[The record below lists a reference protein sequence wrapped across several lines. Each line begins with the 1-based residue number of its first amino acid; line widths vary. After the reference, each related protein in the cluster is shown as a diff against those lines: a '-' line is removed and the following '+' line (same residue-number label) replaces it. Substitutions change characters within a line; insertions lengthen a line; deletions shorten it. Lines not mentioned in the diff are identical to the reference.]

1 MFELE
6 EQVPGFELSE
16 ASAPGAVIK
25 VVGVGGAG
33 GNAVQRMIEAGVR
46 GVQFIAMNTDAQAL
60 NRNAAPTRLQLGMK
74 VTGGMGSGANP
85 EVARQA
91 ALESEAEIT
100 ETLRGADMVFIAA
113 GMGKGTGTGAAPVV
127 ADIAR
132 RLGILTVP
140 VVTRPFSLE
149 GEICCKRADA
159 GLAALRGACDSVLVI
174 PNDRI
179 MTVSPRLALKNS
191 FKEVDDT
198 LRFSIQAISDVVT
211 LEGML
216 NTDFND
222 VRTVMN
228 GQKGI
233 YLGCGAAD
241 GDDAAPRAA
250 LQALKN
256 PYLENAFHGGA
267 KGMLVAIS
275 VKDDS
280 RFSAT
285 DLNAILSEV
294 RGLGCKDVNLIHGIA
309 WRPEQLEDVRVTV
322 IATGYEGQP
331 AGSKGAP
338 NPDDL
343 PILDVLNGSNGQ
355 PSRKVRVEPFPLGGS
370 EDLDIPAFMRRHRLA
385 SLEAGANA
393 G

>member
-1 MFELE
+1 
-6 EQVPGFELSE
+6 
-16 ASAPGAVIK
+16 
-25 VVGVGGAG
+25 
-33 GNAVQRMIEAGVR
+33 
-46 GVQFIAMNTDAQAL
+46 
-60 NRNAAPTRLQLGMK
+60 
-74 VTGGMGSGANP
+74 
-85 EVARQA
+85 
-91 ALESEAEIT
+91 
-100 ETLRGADMVFIAA
+100 
-113 GMGKGTGTGAAPVV
+113 
-127 ADIAR
+127 
-132 RLGILTVP
+132 
-140 VVTRPFSLE
+140 VVTRPFAME
-149 GEICCKRADA
+149 GEICAKRAEI
-159 GLAALRGACDSVLVI
+159 GLSALRAACDSVLVI

-222 VRTVMN
+222 VRTIMH

-241 GDDAAPRAA
+241 GDDASVRAA
-250 LQALKN
+250 KQALTN

-280 RFSAT
+280 RFSAV
-285 DLNAILSEV
+285 DLNTILQEV
-294 RGLGCKDVNLIHGIA
+294 RSLGAKDVNLIHGIA
-309 WRPEQLEDVRVTV
+309 WRPEQSEDIRITV

-331 AGSKGAP
+331 AAAKHP
-338 NPDDL
+338 NPEDL
-343 PILDVLNGSNGQ
+343 PILDMLNGSGGGQ
-355 PSRKVRVEPFPLGGS
+355 PRRPSVPAFPLGS

-385 SLEAGANA
+385 TLEAAAQA

>member
-16 ASAPGAVIK
+16 PNAPGAVIK

-33 GNAVQRMIEAGVR
+33 GNAVQRMIEAGVQ
-46 GVQFIAMNTDAQAL
+46 GVQFIVMNTDAQAL
-60 NRNAAPTRLQLGMK
+60 NRNPAPTRLQLGQK

-91 ALESEAEIT
+91 ALESEDEIAEA
-100 ETLRGADMVFIAA
+100 LKGADMVFIAA

-132 RLGILTVP
+132 KLGILTVP

-149 GEICCKRADA
+149 GEICGKRAEG
-159 GLAALRGACDSVLVI
+159 GLASLRSACDSVLVI

-241 GDDAAPRAA
+241 GDDAAGRAA
-250 LQALKN
+250 HQALQN

-280 RFSAT
+280 RFSAI
-285 DLNAILSEV
+285 DLNGVLSEV
-294 RGLGCKDVNLIHGIA
+294 RTLASKDVNLIHGIA
-309 WRPEQLEDVRVTV
+309 WRPEQAEDVRVTV
-322 IATGYEGQP
+322 IATGFEGQP
-331 AGSKGAP
+331 ASKGAP

-343 PILDVLNGSNGQ
+343 PILDALNGHAGEIG
-355 PSRKVRVEPFPLGGS
+355 RKMRVEPFPLGAN
-370 EDLDIPAFMRRHRLA
+370 EDLDIPAFMRRQRVA
-385 SLEAGANA
+385 SLEAGLAA

>member
-6 EQVPGFELSE
+6 EKSGGFELSE
-16 ASAPGAVIK
+16 PTPAGAVIK

-33 GNAVQRMIEAGVR
+33 GNAIQRMIEAGVQ
-46 GVQFIAMNTDAQAL
+46 GVQFIAMNTDMQAL
-60 NRNAAPTRLQLGMK
+60 NRNPAPVRLQLGLK

-91 ALESEAEIT
+91 ALESEAEIA
-100 ETLRGADMVFIAA
+100 EVLRGADMVFIAA

-132 RLGILTVP
+132 KMGILTVP
-140 VVTRPFSLE
+140 VVTRPFSME
-149 GEICCKRADA
+149 GEMCAKRAEI
-159 GLAALRGACDSVLVI
+159 GLAALRAVCDSVLVI

-179 MTVSPRLALKNS
+179 MTVSPRLALKSS

-222 VRTVMN
+222 VRTIMH

-241 GDDAAPRAA
+241 GDEAAVRAA
-250 LQALKN
+250 RQALTN

-280 RFSAT
+280 RFSAV
-285 DLNAILSEV
+285 DLNTILTEV
-294 RGLGCKDVNLIHGIA
+294 RALGAKDVNLIHGIA
-309 WRPEQLEDVRVTV
+309 WRPEQGEDVRVTV
-322 IATGYEGQP
+322 IATGYEG
-331 AGSKGAP
+331 AP
-338 NPDDL
+338 LAKPTQTREDL
-343 PILDVLNGSNGQ
+343 PILDVLNGY
-355 PSRKVRVEPFPLGGS
+355 GS
-370 EDLDIPAFMRRHRLA
+370 DAPRRLRLESLPQGAEDLDVPTFVRRQVLA
-385 SLEAGANA
+385 SLAPTAQAG
-393 G
+393 

>member
-6 EQVPGFELSE
+6 EKAPLFELSE
-16 ASAPGAVIK
+16 PTPTGAVIK

-33 GNAVQRMIEAGVR
+33 GNAIQRMIEAGVQ
-46 GVQFIAMNTDAQAL
+46 GVQFIAMNTDMQAL
-60 NRNAAPTRLQLGMK
+60 NRNPAPTRLQLGLK

-91 ALESEAEIT
+91 ALESEAEIA
-100 ETLRGADMVFIAA
+100 EALRGADMVFIAA

-127 ADIAR
+127 TDIAR
-132 RLGILTVP
+132 KMNILTVP
-140 VVTRPFSLE
+140 VVTRPFGME
-149 GEICCKRADA
+149 GEICSKRAEG

-222 VRTVMN
+222 VRTVMH

-241 GDDAAPRAA
+241 GDEASMRAA
-250 LQALKN
+250 KQALTN

-280 RFSAT
+280 RFSAV
-285 DLNAILSEV
+285 DLNTILSEV
-294 RGLGCKDVNLIHGIA
+294 RALGAKDVNLIHGIA
-309 WRPEQLEDVRVTV
+309 WRPEQAEDVRVTV
-322 IATGYEGQP
+322 IATGYEGHPLPSAQ
-331 AGSKGAP
+331 AP
-338 NPDDL
+338 NPEDL
-343 PILDVLNGSNGQ
+343 PILDVLNGRNDAA
-355 PSRKVRVEPFPLGGS
+355 PRRVRVEAFPLGS
-370 EDLDIPAFMRRHRLA
+370 EDLDIPAFMRRQRLA
-385 SLEAGANA
+385 SIEAAAQA

>member
-6 EQVPGFELSE
+6 EKTPSFELSE
-16 ASAPGAVIK
+16 PGAAGAVIK

-33 GNAVQRMIEAGVR
+33 GNAVQRMIEAGVS
-46 GVQFIAMNTDAQAL
+46 GVQFIVMNTDMQAL
-60 NRNAAPTRLQLGMK
+60 NRNPAPMRLQLGVK

-91 ALESEAEIT
+91 ALESEAEIA
-100 ETLRGADMVFIAA
+100 EALRGADMVFIAA

-132 RLGILTVP
+132 KMGILTVP
-140 VVTRPFSLE
+140 VVTRPFGME
-149 GEICCKRADA
+149 GEICAKRAA
-159 GLAALRGACDSVLVI
+159 IGLTSLRAACDSVLVI

-222 VRTVMN
+222 VRTIMH

-233 YLGCGAAD
+233 YLGCGASD
-241 GDDAAPRAA
+241 GDEAAVRAA
-250 LQALKN
+250 KQALTN

-285 DLNAILSEV
+285 DLNSILSEV
-294 RGLGCKDVNLIHGIA
+294 RALGSRDVNLIHGIA
-309 WRPEQLEDVRVTV
+309 WRPEQAEDIRVTV

-331 AGSKGAP
+331 ANAAQTP
-338 NPDDL
+338 NPEDL
-343 PILDVLNGSNGQ
+343 PILDVLNGRTGEA
-355 PSRKVRVEPFPLGGS
+355 PRRVRVEPFPLGS
-370 EDLDIPAFMRRHRLA
+370 EDLDIPAFMRRQRLA
-385 SLEAGANA
+385 SIEAAA
-393 G
+393 

>member
-6 EQVPGFELSE
+6 EKAPGFELSE
-16 ASAPGAVIK
+16 PSAAGAVIK

-33 GNAVQRMIEAGVR
+33 GNAIQRMIEAGVH
-46 GVQFIAMNTDAQAL
+46 GVEFIAMNTDQQAL
-60 NRNAAPTRLQLGMK
+60 NRNPAPTRLQLGLK

-85 EVARQA
+85 DVARQA
-91 ALESEAEIT
+91 ALESEAEIADC
-100 ETLRGADMVFIAA
+100 LRGADMVFIAA

-127 ADIAR
+127 ADICR
-132 RLGILTVP
+132 KLGILTVP
-140 VVTRPFSLE
+140 VVTRPFGME
-149 GEICCKRADA
+149 GEICSKRAES
-159 GLAALRGACDSVLVI
+159 GLAALRGVCDSVLVI

-222 VRTVMN
+222 VRTIMH

-241 GDDAAPRAA
+241 GDEAAVRAA
-250 LQALKN
+250 KQALMN

-267 KGMLVAIS
+267 KGMLVAVSI
-275 VKDDS
+275 KDDS
-280 RFSAT
+280 RFSAV
-285 DLNAILSEV
+285 DLNTILAEV
-294 RGLGCKDVNLIHGIA
+294 RALGAKDVNLIHGIA
-309 WRPEQLEDVRVTV
+309 WRPEQAEDVRVTV
-322 IATGYEGQP
+322 IATGYEGHP
-331 AGSKGAP
+331 AKGQQMP
-338 NPDDL
+338 NPEDL
-343 PILDVLNGSNGQ
+343 PILDVLNGRGGEA
-355 PSRKVRVEPFPLGGS
+355 PRRVRVEPFPLGS
-370 EDLDIPAFMRRHRLA
+370 EDLDIPAFMRRQRLA
-385 SLEAGANA
+385 SIEAAAQA